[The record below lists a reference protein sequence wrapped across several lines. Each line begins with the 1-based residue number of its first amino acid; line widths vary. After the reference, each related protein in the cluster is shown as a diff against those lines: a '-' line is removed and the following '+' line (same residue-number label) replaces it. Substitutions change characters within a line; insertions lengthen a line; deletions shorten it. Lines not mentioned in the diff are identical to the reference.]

1 MLRHIRDTLTHSSSQ
16 FGRIRVI
23 AAFTWLEAV
32 RTRLPWVV
40 VGMAL
45 VLFTAS
51 LFVRSLALTESTR
64 IQLGFLAA
72 TLRFATVFV
81 VCLHVLGSMLR
92 EAQDR
97 GTELLLSIDI
107 TRLEY
112 LAGKILG
119 YTAVGAGISLLFAL
133 PVVVIAPLPASLAWL
148 ASLVLEAWIIV
159 AAALFCVITFN
170 QLMLAASFVLAFYL
184 LSRAMASV
192 VLVSSASIL
201 TDDTLAHAALAWGVK
216 ALAMLLPGLHAFTRT
231 EWLLEA
237 PAGIAALGRLAIEAI
252 VYSTLLF
259 AAALFDL
266 YRKNH

>member
-1 MLRHIRDTLTHSSSQ
+1 MANPSQ
-16 FGRIRVI
+16 QAGRIRVI
-23 AAFTWLEAV
+23 AAFTWLEAI

-45 VLFTAS
+45 VLLVAS

-64 IQLGFLAA
+64 IQLGFLSA

-107 TRLEY
+107 TRFEY
-112 LAGKILG
+112 LAGKALG
-119 YTAVGAGISLLFAL
+119 FVVVAAGIGAVFAA
-133 PVVVIAPLPASLAWL
+133 PIVVIAPYPEGLKWLVSLI
-148 ASLVLEAWIIV
+148 LEAWIIV

-170 QLMLAASFVLAFYL
+170 QLMIAATFVLAFYL
-184 LSRAMASV
+184 LARVIASV
-192 VLVSSASIL
+192 VLVSSASF
-201 TDDTLAHAALAWGVK
+201 LAASGSAPEWLATGIKAVAL
-216 ALAMLLPGLHAFTRT
+216 LLPGLDEFTRT
-231 EWLLEA
+231 GWLLDE
-237 PAGIAALGRLAIEAI
+237 PVGWPTLVRLAGQAAI
-252 VYSTLLF
+252 YVVLLL

>member
-1 MLRHIRDTLTHSSSQ
+1 MTNPSPQ

-23 AAFTWLEAV
+23 AAFTWLEAI

-40 VGMAL
+40 IAMAL
-45 VLFTAS
+45 VLFVAS

-64 IQLGFLAA
+64 IQLGFLSA

-107 TRLEY
+107 TRFEY
-112 LAGKILG
+112 LAGKVLG
-119 YTAVGAGISLLFAL
+119 YTVVAAGLSLLFAL
-133 PVVVIAPLPASLAWL
+133 PVLVLAPLPASLAWL
-148 ASLVLEAWIIV
+148 VSLVLEAWIIV

-201 TDDTLAHAALAWGVK
+201 ADDSLSHAVLAWSVK
-216 ALAMLLPGLHAFTRT
+216 VLALLLPGLDAFTRT

-237 PAGIAALGRLAIEAI
+237 PARWTTLGLLALEAL
-252 VYSTLLF
+252 VYSLLLF

>member
-1 MLRHIRDTLTHSSSQ
+1 MTNPSLQ

-23 AAFTWLEAV
+23 AAFTWLEAI

-40 VGMAL
+40 IAMAL
-45 VLFTAS
+45 VLFVAS

-64 IQLGFLAA
+64 IQLGFLSP

-92 EAQDR
+92 ETQDR

-107 TRLEY
+107 TRFEY
-112 LAGKILG
+112 LAGKVLG
-119 YTAVGAGISLLFAL
+119 YTVVAAGLSLLFAL
-133 PVVVIAPLPASLAWL
+133 PVLVIAPMPASLAWL
-148 ASLVLEAWIIV
+148 VSLVLEAWIIV

-201 TDDTLAHAALAWGVK
+201 ADDTVAHAVLAWSVK
-216 ALAMLLPGLHAFTRT
+216 AIALLLPGLHAFTRT

-237 PAGIAALGRLAIEAI
+237 PVQWPTLGLLTLEAF
-252 VYSTLLF
+252 VYSLLLF

>member
-1 MLRHIRDTLTHSSSQ
+1 MTHLSSQ
-16 FGRIRVI
+16 FARVRVI
-23 AAFTWLEAV
+23 AAFVWLEAV

-45 VLFTAS
+45 ALFAAS

-64 IQLGFLAA
+64 VQIGFLAA

-107 TRLEY
+107 TRFEY
-112 LAGKILG
+112 LAGKVLG
-119 YTAVGAGISLLFAL
+119 YTVVAAGISLLFAL
-133 PVVVIAPLPASLAWL
+133 PLLVIAPVPASLAWF

-184 LSRAMASV
+184 LSRDMASV

-201 TDDTLAHAALAWGVK
+201 ADDTMAHGVLAWGVK
-216 ALAMLLPGLHAFTRT
+216 ALALLLPGLHAFTGT
-231 EWLLEA
+231 GWLLEDPVGLA
-237 PAGIAALGRLAIEAI
+237 TLGRLAVEAI
-252 VYSTLLF
+252 VYSLLLF

>member
-1 MLRHIRDTLTHSSSQ
+1 MNNPSPK

-23 AAFTWLEAV
+23 AAFTWLEAI

-40 VGMAL
+40 IAMAL
-45 VLFTAS
+45 VLFVAS

-64 IQLGFLAA
+64 IQLGFLSA

-97 GTELLLSIDI
+97 GTEMLLSIDI
-107 TRLEY
+107 TRFEY
-112 LAGKILG
+112 LAGKVLG
-119 YTAVGAGISLLFAL
+119 YTVVAAGLSLLFAL
-133 PVVVIAPLPASLAWL
+133 PVLVIAPIPASLAWL
-148 ASLVLEAWIIV
+148 VSLVLEAWIIV
-159 AAALFCVITFN
+159 AAAQFCVITFN

-201 TDDTLAHAALAWGVK
+201 ADDTVAHAVLAWGVK
-216 ALAMLLPGLHAFTRT
+216 ALALLLPGLHAFTRT

-237 PAGIAALGRLAIEAI
+237 PVQWSALGLMTLEA
-252 VYSTLLF
+252 VAYSLLLF
-259 AAALFDL
+259 GAALFDL

>member
-1 MLRHIRDTLTHSSSQ
+1 LTNPSSQ

-45 VLFTAS
+45 VLFAAS

-64 IQLGFLAA
+64 IQLGFLSA

-107 TRLEY
+107 TRFEY
-112 LAGKILG
+112 LAGKVVG
-119 YTAVGAGISLLFAL
+119 YTVVAAGISLLFAL
-133 PVVVIAPLPASLAWL
+133 PVMVIAWL

-201 TDDTLAHAALAWGVK
+201 ADDTTAHAVLSWGVK
-216 ALAMLLPGLHAFTRT
+216 ALALLLPGLHDFTRT
-231 EWLLEA
+231 EWLVGD
-237 PAGIAALGRLAIEAI
+237 PAGWTTLGRLAVEAL
-252 VYSTLLF
+252 VYSLLLF

>member
-1 MLRHIRDTLTHSSSQ
+1 LTNPSSQ

-45 VLFTAS
+45 VLFAAS

-64 IQLGFLAA
+64 IQLGFLSA

-107 TRLEY
+107 TRFEY
-112 LAGKILG
+112 LAGKVVG
-119 YTAVGAGISLLFAL
+119 YTVVAAGISLLFAL
-133 PVVVIAPLPASLAWL
+133 PVMVIASLPASLAWL

-201 TDDTLAHAALAWGVK
+201 ADDTTAHAVLSWGVK
-216 ALAMLLPGLHAFTRT
+216 ALALLLPGLHDFTRT
-231 EWLLEA
+231 EWLVGD
-237 PAGIAALGRLAIEAI
+237 PAGWTTLGRLAVEAL
-252 VYSTLLF
+252 VYSLLLF